1 MLKLTSSDFRGIEA
15 WYKEYRNWVEKGS
28 PKKYTKEEDD
38 KLRKKLKVGK
48 YRKWKFSETRFK
60 EIVESCKED
69 NKDKYRGKVYSWLR
83 ASKPE
88 LAHLTWE
95 EIVEL
100 NLHKEMYSGQ
110 GRGPNRFGHLEE
122 EIQDIEYM

>member
-1 MLKLTSSDFRGIEA
+1 MLKLTSSDLRGIES
-15 WYKEYRNWVEKGS
+15 WYKQHREWVEKGC
-28 PKKYTKEEDD
+28 PKKYTKAEDD
-38 KLRKKLKVGK
+38 KIRKKLKVGK
-48 YRKWKFSETRFK
+48 YRNWEFSETRWK
-60 EIVESCKED
+60 EIVESCKES

-88 LAHLTWE
+88 LADLTWE

-100 NLHKEMYSGQ
+100 NLHKQMYSGQ
-110 GRGPNRFGHLEE
+110 GRGPSRFSHLEE